1 MENMENSMLG
11 IVEPMCKIRFLSDPK
26 PEEEYIAV
34 PVSEMIDLIADQMKL
49 CALESGGVDNWS
61 AYGWAIS
68 DFLDECKHSHCYDMN
83 ELQKY
88 AYMNKENDETVEEF
102 IEDMSFKDFA
112 RYEVDGM

>member
-49 CALESGGVDNWS
+49 MALEAGGVDNWTWHGDSLYS
-61 AYGWAIS
+61 ALS
-68 DFLDECKHSHCYDMN
+68 EMPNCYDEHFWEWVN
-83 ELQKY
+83 EQKS
-88 AYMNKENDETVEEF
+88 KDETAEDYV
-102 IEDMSFKDFA
+102 EDMSFKDFA